1 VASSAYPNV
10 VGPEEIAASGHPRG
24 NVRTSFLDTRSAP
37 IVLGTLGVLVFI
49 GLGEAVIRVGLISS
63 VDVPPPSEVIGRLA
77 TEVLKGSFWSLTA
90 QTLEGWGYG
99 LAIAAV
105 LGIGL
110 GLLIG
115 SNEMLWRACRPTVEF
130 LRPVPSI
137 SLIPV
142 TILLYGNGLKG
153 NVILTA
159 FGSIW
164 PILIQAIYG
173 VREVDDVARNTFR
186 SYGIRGWLKVRY
198 LIFPTALP
206 FIATGL
212 RIASAV
218 ALIVTVT
225 SELVIGTPGLGSA
238 LILAENGGDVKL
250 TYAFVLAI
258 GLLGLILYTAFSVVE
273 RRFLR
278 WHPSQRTAAS

>member
-1 VASSAYPNV
+1 M
-10 VGPEEIAASGHPRG
+10 GTEEIAASRQSRAGTQ
-24 NVRTSFLDTRSAP
+24 TSFLDTRSAP
-37 IVLGTLGVLVFI
+37 IVLGTVGVLVFV
-49 GLGEAVIRVGLISS
+49 GLCEAVIRVGLISS
-63 VDVPPPSEVIGRLA
+63 VDVPPPSLVIARLA
-77 TEVLKGSFWSLTA
+77 TAVTKGSFWSLTG

-99 LAIAAV
+99 LAIAIV

-115 SNEMLWRACRPTVEF
+115 SNELLWRACRPTVEF

-164 PILIQAIYG
+164 PILIQSIYG
-173 VREVDDVARNTFR
+173 VREVDDVARSTMR
-186 SYGIRGWLKVRY
+186 SYGVGGWLKVRY

-250 TYAFVLAI
+250 TYAYVLAI
-258 GLLGLILYTAFSVVE
+258 GLLGLILYTAFSMVE

-278 WHPSQRTAAS
+278 WHPSQRRGPS

>member
-1 VASSAYPNV
+1 MES
-10 VGPEEIAASGHPRG
+10 RW
-24 NVRTSFLDTRSAP
+24 AP
-37 IVLGTLGVLVFI
+37 VVLGTAGVIAFI
-49 GLGEAVIRVGLISS
+49 ALCEAVIRVGLISS
-63 VDVPPPSEVIGRLA
+63 TVVPPPSEVIARLV
-77 TEVLKGSFWSLTA
+77 TEVHTGSFWSLVG
-90 QTLEGWGYG
+90 QTVEGWGYG

-115 SNEMLWRACRPTVEF
+115 SNELLWRACRPTVEF

-137 SLIPV
+137 ALIPV

-173 VREVDDVARNTFR
+173 VREVDDVARNTMR
-186 SYGIRGWLKVRY
+186 SYGIGGWSRVRN
-198 LIFPTALP
+198 LTFPTALP

-225 SELVIGTPGLGSA
+225 SEIVIGTPGLGSA
-238 LILAENGGDVKL
+238 LIIAENGGDVKL
-250 TYAFVLAI
+250 MYAFVLAI
-258 GLLGLILYTAFSVVE
+258 GLLGVVLYMSFGAVE

-278 WHPSQRTAAS
+278 WHPSQRKVNVA

>member
-1 VASSAYPNV
+1 
-10 VGPEEIAASGHPRG
+10 
-24 NVRTSFLDTRSAP
+24 
-37 IVLGTLGVLVFI
+37 VLGLLGVVVFV
-49 GLGEAVIRVGLISS
+49 GLFEAVIRAGLISS
-63 VDVPPPSEVIGRLA
+63 VDVPPPTEVIGKLA
-77 TEVLKGSFWSLTA
+77 TEVVKASFWKLVL
-90 QTLEGWGYG
+90 QTIEGWGYG
-99 LAIAAV
+99 LGIAAV

-115 SNEMLWRACRPTVEF
+115 SNEMLWRFCRPTVEF
-130 LRPVPSI
+130 LRPVPSL

-173 VREVDDVARNTFR
+173 VREVDEVARNTMR
-186 SYGIRGWLKVRY
+186 SYGVGNWSRVRY

-250 TYAFVLAI
+250 TYAYVLAT
-258 GLLGLILYTAFSVVE
+258 GLLGLVLYMTFSAVE
-273 RRFLR
+273 RRLLR
-278 WHPSQRTAAS
+278 WHPSQRRTGS